1 MLVDEIKHLPIKYFY
16 HDIIARRVAN
26 QGYELRPSPHEFRL
40 TLLDTNLIFDCQPNI
55 LFLHTNI

>member
-1 MLVDEIKHLPIKYFY
+1 MIPLPEGWPTK
-16 HDIIARRVAN
+16 AKEA
-26 QGYELRPSPHEFRL
+26 PSPHEVRL